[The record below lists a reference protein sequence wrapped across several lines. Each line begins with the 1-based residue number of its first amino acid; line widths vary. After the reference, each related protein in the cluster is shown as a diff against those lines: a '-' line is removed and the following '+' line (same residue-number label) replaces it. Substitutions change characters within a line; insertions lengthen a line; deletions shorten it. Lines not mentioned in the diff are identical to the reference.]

1 MPERCLNL
9 NIFKIGGIEHYG
21 RREKARIHGKLEQQ
35 HDQKDDGKSRVLKMT
50 EAMKLNLNPA
60 VFNNCTDWKKQT

>member
-1 MPERCLNL
+1 MVEEKRPESMVSWSND
-9 NIFKIGGIEHYG
+9 E
-21 RREKARIHGKLEQQ
+21 
-35 HDQKDDGKSRVLKMT
+35 KDDGKSRVLKMT